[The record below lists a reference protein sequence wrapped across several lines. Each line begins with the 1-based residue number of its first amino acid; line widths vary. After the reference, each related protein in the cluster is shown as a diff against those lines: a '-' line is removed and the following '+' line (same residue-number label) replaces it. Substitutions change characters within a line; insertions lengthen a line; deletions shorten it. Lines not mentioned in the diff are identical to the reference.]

1 MPDNKSR
8 FDQRGQKVGTQT
20 NIAGV
25 VQGPVFSGHFE
36 IQGDFI
42 YNEATK
48 IRLPLMRPLRA
59 QHFTGRELELTSLL
73 DRLQPGRAVTICG
86 PGGMGKT
93 ALASEAIWKMAPV
106 IAPPERFPDGIIFH
120 TFYHRPQAALA
131 LEIFARAY
139 GEDLRPSPYEAARRA
154 LTGRQ
159 ALIVLDGTE
168 ACDDLDTVLSI
179 TASCGVLITTRKHSD
194 APEDF
199 SDLSPL
205 PPEEAVQFL
214 QAWAGTMASDE
225 KICQSICGILGGL
238 PLAIFLA
245 GRYMAHKRQFG
256 SEYLA
261 WLEKTPL
268 AALDMGEREHRS
280 IPLLMKHSLEQ
291 VSNPAR
297 ACLGVTGI
305 LALRPFEAG
314 IMDIALE
321 ISTADAN
328 RSLGELVDFGLLIR
342 PDVSYQITHALEHTY
357 ARAELPPPS
366 DVLLRLAE
374 YYRELIM
381 KQTPLGLAGYV
392 FLDAQRDHILAV
404 QSACN
409 KTGLWK
415 VVRRITWAVEDYLDL
430 RGHWTDRVAVVQA
443 GLEAAKSD
451 LARYDEAEFL
461 NRLGLAYA
469 DLGEPRKAIEHYEQ
483 ALMISRE
490 IGDRRGEGNNLGSL
504 GLAYSDLGEMRLAIE
519 YYEQALMISRKIGDR
534 RGEGADLGNLGN
546 AYAALGETSKAIEN
560 HEQALMISRKIGD
573 RRGEGA
579 DLGNLGNAYVALDE
593 PRKAIEYYEQAL
605 KICRE
610 IGDRRGESAALGSLG
625 IAFADLGDT
634 CKAIE
639 YYEQA
644 LKICRKTGGR
654 MNEGECLGNL
664 GNAYR
669 NLGETDNAI
678 EYYQQALVIAKEIGD
693 RKNEGNW
700 LGDMGLAYADLG
712 EPRKA
717 IEHYE
722 QALMISRE
730 IGDRRGEGNQLG
742 NLGNAYADLGEP
754 HKAIEHYDQARTIFK
769 EIGDWRGE
777 GNSIW
782 NMSLVLNGLGNRAKA
797 VKLAGEALAI
807 YEHIKSPIAE
817 RVRLQLAEWQR

>member
-291 VSNPAR
+291 VSNPTR

-546 AYAALGETSKAIEN
+546 AY
-560 HEQALMISRKIGD
+560 
-573 RRGEGA
+573 
-579 DLGNLGNAYVALDE
+579 
-593 PRKAIEYYEQAL
+593 
-605 KICRE
+605 
-610 IGDRRGESAALGSLG
+610 
-625 IAFADLGDT
+625 
-634 CKAIE
+634 
-639 YYEQA
+639 
-644 LKICRKTGGR
+644 
-654 MNEGECLGNL
+654 
-664 GNAYR
+664 R

>member
-469 DLGEPRKAIEHYEQ
+469 DLGDPRKAIEHYEQ

-534 RGEGADLGNLGN
+534 RGEGAD
-546 AYAALGETSKAIEN
+546 
-560 HEQALMISRKIGD
+560 
-573 RRGEGA
+573 
-579 DLGNLGNAYVALDE
+579 
-593 PRKAIEYYEQAL
+593 
-605 KICRE
+605 
-610 IGDRRGESAALGSLG
+610 
-625 IAFADLGDT
+625 
-634 CKAIE
+634 
-639 YYEQA
+639 
-644 LKICRKTGGR
+644 
-654 MNEGECLGNL
+654 LGNL

>member
-546 AYAALGETSKAIEN
+546 AY
-560 HEQALMISRKIGD
+560 
-573 RRGEGA
+573 
-579 DLGNLGNAYVALDE
+579 
-593 PRKAIEYYEQAL
+593 
-605 KICRE
+605 
-610 IGDRRGESAALGSLG
+610 
-625 IAFADLGDT
+625 
-634 CKAIE
+634 
-639 YYEQA
+639 
-644 LKICRKTGGR
+644 
-654 MNEGECLGNL
+654 
-664 GNAYR
+664 R

>member
-48 IRLPLMRPLRA
+48 IRLPLMRPLRV

-93 ALASEAIWKMAPV
+93 ALAAEAIWKMAPV

-139 GEDLRPSPYEAARRA
+139 GEDPRPSPYEAARRA
-154 LTGRQ
+154 LAGRQ

-168 ACDDLDTVLSI
+168 ACDDLDTVLSV

-225 KICQSICGILGGL
+225 NICQSICGILGGL

-280 IPLLMKHSLEQ
+280 ISLLMKHSLEQ

-321 ISTADAN
+321 ISTEDAN

-409 KTGLWK
+409 KAGLWK

-430 RGHWTDRVAVVQA
+430 QGHWTDRVAVVQA

-461 NRLGLAYA
+461 NRLGLAYSN
-469 DLGEPRKAIEHYEQ
+469 LGEPRKAIEHYEQ
-483 ALMISRE
+483 ALKISRE

-519 YYEQALMISRKIGDR
+519 HYEQALKISWEIGDR
-534 RGEGADLGNLGN
+534 RNEGNWLGNLGN

-560 HEQALMISRKIGD
+560 HEQALMISREIGD

-605 KICRE
+605 KICR
-610 IGDRRGESAALGSLG
+610 
-625 IAFADLGDT
+625 
-634 CKAIE
+634 
-639 YYEQA
+639 
-644 LKICRKTGGR
+644 KTGDR

-693 RKNEGNW
+693 RMNEGNW

-717 IEHYE
+717 IEYYE
-722 QALMISRE
+722 QALTIARE

-742 NLGNAYADLGEP
+742 NLCNAYADLGEP
-754 HKAIEHYDQARTIFK
+754 RKAIEHYDQARTIFR

-782 NMSLVLNGLGNRAKA
+782 NMSLVLNGLGNRAEA

-807 YEHIKSPIAE
+807 YEQIKSPIAE